1 MKLFLG
7 IFVLSFAVAYHF
19 AENTNEDSIYSRLP
33 SSAEDKK
40 ITKNSYE
47 KIRCPREAEFQQWS
61 KELSID
67 PMEGPSLDTGC
78 DPQNFKN
85 QLAKVLVLAREL
97 KFKFPK
103 DFAPTVQAEIRNP
116 YEYIRGKTNKLK
128 VDLSQTSSVARNFVS
143 QRQIELGRLFF
154 NEEPLEAL
162 STLVHEARH
171 SDPNDQGH
179 SFCRAGDILKTQG
192 GCDNFFSKSSSDA
205 GAYGYGVIFDMALAK
220 HTANLDAAEKE
231 MMLTNAFA
239 SLGTRFNFF
248 KAAMAQHL
256 DVVVVLLDDG
266 TLGWIHPFSLELLP
280 LDIELP
286 EFKEKISRIEFNNR
300 TNGLFLYTE
309 SGRFFEWGVRRKAV
323 IPFSGA
329 LKKEDK
335 VVEFSR
341 QYVPFN
347 HERTYFVS
355 FKADGKLEYFK
366 YNPDLNKT
374 EILPYPINA
383 FANRAPSKIPE
394 LKYFTA
400 GHAMGS
406 YFIDKRGNL
415 TRAPHYGNEDDFIF
429 DPTVQSS
436 TGGWSRLTSGVFY
449 EDLILTDLTGKIY
462 QAQVEFVNGPDGD
475 TEPTIRMVPF
485 LFQSDSFAVKYQ
497 QGLSIHAVLDKYGAL
512 KIESY
517 RVQQAPLVLSYSK
530 KIIDFT
536 VTRTTT
542 LAQDLYS
549 KPNLQ
554 DQAKQRCG
562 IKKAINVTLGYSGV
576 IGLTSDSRLVLAK
589 NNNTCTE
596 LFKGK
601 KFNTVSF
608 IGADASAPDDSR
620 PYPDLF
626 LKLGNQ
632 NENLMW
638 APYTRSSLDQS
649 K

>member
-1 MKLFLG
+1 MKLL
-7 IFVLSFAVAYHF
+7 ISIFAVFFALSYYL
-19 AENTNEDSIYSRLP
+19 AENNYDDSDYSRSP
-33 SSAEDKK
+33 SSTDDKK
-40 ITKNSYE
+40 STKNSYDN
-47 KIRCPREAEFQQWS
+47 IRCPSEAEFQQWS

-78 DPQNFKN
+78 NPQNFKN

-97 KFKFPK
+97 KFRFPK
-103 DFAPTVQAEIRNP
+103 DFAPTVQVEIKNP

-205 GAYGYGVIFDMALAK
+205 GAYGYGVIFDVALAK
-220 HTANLDAAEKE
+220 HTSNLDSAEKE

-256 DVVVVLLDDG
+256 DVVVVLLEDG

-286 EFKEKISRIEFNNR
+286 ELKEKIARIEFNNR
-300 TNGLFLYTE
+300 TNGLFIYTE

-323 IPFSGA
+323 IPFPSA

-341 QYVPFN
+341 QYVPYS

-355 FKADGKLEYFK
+355 LKADGKLEYFK

-374 EILPYPINA
+374 EILPYPVKPQT
-383 FANRAPSKIPE
+383 RIPE
-394 LKYFTA
+394 LKHFTA

-406 YFIDKRGNL
+406 YFIDKRGTL
-415 TRAPHYGNEDDFIF
+415 TRAPHYGNEEDFIF

-462 QAQVEFVNGPDGD
+462 QGQVEFVNGPDGD
-475 TEPTIRMVPF
+475 TEPVIRMVPF
-485 LFQSDSFAVKYQ
+485 LFQADNFAIKYQ
-497 QGLSIHAVLDKYGAL
+497 QGLSIHAVLDKSGAL

-517 RVQQAPLVLSYSK
+517 RAKQAPLVLSYSK

-542 LAQDLYS
+542 LAQDLLS
-549 KPNLQ
+549 KPNLA
-554 DQAKQRCG
+554 DQSKQRCG

-576 IGLTSDSRLVLAK
+576 IGLTSDFRLVLAK
-589 NNNTCTE
+589 TNNSCTE
-596 LFKGK
+596 LLKGK
-601 KFNTVSF
+601 QFNSISF
-608 IGADASAPDDSR
+608 MGEDSPTPDDYR

-626 LKLGNQ
+626 LKLSNQ
-632 NENLMW
+632 NEKIMW
-638 APYTRSSLDQS
+638 VPYTRSNLDQS

>member
-1 MKLFLG
+1 MKFLIG
-7 IFVLSFAVAYHF
+7 IFVVFFALSYYL
-19 AENTNEDSIYSRLP
+19 AENNYEDSVYTRLP
-33 SSAEDKK
+33 SSTDDKK
-40 ITKNSYE
+40 LTKNSYDN
-47 KIRCPREAEFQQWS
+47 IRCPSEAEFQQWS

-103 DFAPTVQAEIRNP
+103 DFAPTVQVEIKNP

-205 GAYGYGVIFDMALAK
+205 GAYGYGVIFDVALAR
-220 HTANLDAAEKE
+220 HTSNLDSAEKE

-256 DVVVVLLDDG
+256 DVVVVLLEDG

-286 EFKEKISRIEFNNR
+286 ELKEKIARIEFNNR
-300 TNGLFLYTE
+300 TNGLFIYTE

-323 IPFSGA
+323 IPFSTA

-355 FKADGKLEYFK
+355 LKADGKLEYFK

-374 EILPYPINA
+374 EILPYPVK
-383 FANRAPSKIPE
+383 PHTKIPE
-394 LKYFTA
+394 LKHFIA

-406 YFIDKRGNL
+406 YFIDKHGTL
-415 TRAPHYGNEDDFIF
+415 TRAPHYGNEEDFIF
-429 DPTVQSS
+429 DSTVQSA
-436 TGGWSRLTSGVFY
+436 TGGWSNLTSGVFY

-462 QAQVEFVNGPDGD
+462 QGQVEFVNGPDGD
-475 TEPTIRMVPF
+475 TEPVIRMVPF
-485 LFQSDSFAVKYQ
+485 LFQADTFAVKYQ
-497 QGLSIHAVLDKYGAL
+497 QGLSIHAVLDKSGTL

-517 RVQQAPLVLSYSK
+517 RAKQAPLVLSYSK

-542 LAQDLYS
+542 LAQDLLS
-549 KPNLQ
+549 KPNLA
-554 DQAKQRCG
+554 DQSKQRCG

-576 IGLTSDSRLVLAK
+576 IGLTSDFRLVLAK
-589 NNNTCTE
+589 TNNSCTE
-596 LFKGK
+596 LLKGK
-601 KFNTVSF
+601 QFSSASF
-608 IGADASAPDDSR
+608 IGEDSPTLDEYR

-626 LKLGNQ
+626 LKLSNQ
-632 NENLMW
+632 SEKIMW

>member
-1 MKLFLG
+1 MKILLG
-7 IFVLSFAVAYHF
+7 IFIVFFALGFYFTDNNYESSVQ
-19 AENTNEDSIYSRLP
+19 NRLP

-47 KIRCPREAEFQQWS
+47 NIRCPSEAEFQQWS

-78 DPQNFKN
+78 NPQNFKN
-85 QLAKVLVLAREL
+85 QLARVLVLAREL

-103 DFAPTVQAEIRNP
+103 EFAPSVQIEIKNP

-143 QRQIELGRLFF
+143 IRQIELGRLFF

-171 SDPNDQGH
+171 SDANDQGH
-179 SFCRAGDILKTQG
+179 FFCRAGDILKTQG
-192 GCDNFFSKSSSDA
+192 GCDNFFSKSAADA
-205 GAYGYGVIFDMALAK
+205 GAYAYGVMFDIGLAK
-220 HTANLDAAEKE
+220 HSANLDTAEKE

-256 DVVVVLLDDG
+256 DVVVVLLEDG
-266 TLGWIHPFSLELLP
+266 SLGWIHPFSLELLP

-286 EFKEKISRIEFNNR
+286 ELKEKIARIEFNNR
-300 TNGLFLYTE
+300 TNGLFIYTE

-323 IPFSGA
+323 LPFASA

-341 QYVPFN
+341 QYVPFS

-355 FKADGKLEYFK
+355 LKADGKLEYFK
-366 YNPDLNKT
+366 YNPDINKT
-374 EILPYPINA
+374 EILPYPVKA
-383 FANRAPSKIPE
+383 HTRIPE
-394 LKYFTA
+394 LKHFTA

-406 YFIDKRGNL
+406 YFIDKRGTL
-415 TRAPHYGNEDDFIF
+415 TRAPQYGNEEDFIF
-429 DPTVQSS
+429 DSNVQSS

-462 QAQVEFVNGPDGD
+462 QAQVEFINGPDGD
-475 TEPTIRMVPF
+475 TEPALRIVPF
-485 LFQSDSFAVKYQ
+485 LFQADTYAVKYQ
-497 QGLSIHAVLDKYGAL
+497 QGLSIHAILDKSGVL

-517 RVQQAPLVLSYSK
+517 RAKQPPLVISYSK

-549 KPNLQ
+549 KPNLSEQ
-554 DQAKQRCG
+554 MKQRCG

-576 IGLTSDSRLVLAK
+576 IGLTSDFKLVLAK
-589 NNNTCTE
+589 ANNSCTE
-596 LFKGK
+596 LLKGK
-601 KFNTVSF
+601 NFNSVSF
-608 IGADASAPDDSR
+608 IGVDAPSLDDNR

-626 LKLGNQ
+626 LKLTNQ
-632 NENLMW
+632 KENLMW